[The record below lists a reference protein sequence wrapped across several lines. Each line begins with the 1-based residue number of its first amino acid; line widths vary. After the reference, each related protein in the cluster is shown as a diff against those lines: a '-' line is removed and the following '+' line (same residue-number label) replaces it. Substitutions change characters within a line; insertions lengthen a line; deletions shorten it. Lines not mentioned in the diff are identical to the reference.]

1 MKKLLLAAAVALSVA
16 ACNNAADKSTAETD
30 TTTVTSGAEGEEA
43 REERNRETALASL
56 RAFESE
62 NADEVLKNVTP
73 DAVDY
78 MDGSMPPIRSKDTI
92 MKGMKEWMAAVSDLK
107 LDSVEAFADG
117 DKVAVYSVVSGKWTD
132 DYMGMK
138 ATGRSFRVRDVDI
151 FTFNSEGKMTEH
163 RSVQSGATLANQI
176 GMKMPNQ

>member
-1 MKKLLLAAAVALSVA
+1 MKQLLLAAAVTLSVV

-30 TTTVTSGAEGEEA
+30 TTTTTSGAKGEEA
-43 REERNRETALASL
+43 REERNKEIALSSL
-56 RAFESE
+56 RAFESK
-62 NADEVLKNVTP
+62 NAEEALKNVSP
-73 DAVDY
+73 DVVDY
-78 MDGSMPPIRSKDTI
+78 MDGSMPPFKSKDTI
-92 MKGMKEWMAAVSDLK
+92 MKMLKEWMAAVSDMK
-107 LDSVEAFADG
+107 MDSVEAFADG
-117 DKVAVYSVVSGKWTD
+117 DKVAVYSVVSGKWTG

-151 FTFNSEGKMTEH
+151 FTFNNDGQITEH